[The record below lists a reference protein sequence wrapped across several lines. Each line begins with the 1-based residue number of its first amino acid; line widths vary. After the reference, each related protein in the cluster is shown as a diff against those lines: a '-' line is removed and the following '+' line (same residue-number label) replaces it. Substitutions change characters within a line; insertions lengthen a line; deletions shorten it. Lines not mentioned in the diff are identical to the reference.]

1 MKITPDLFTHV
12 TPPPRPARDASQ
24 ARLAFEA
31 MLSAGAA
38 RQTIVARGPEI
49 APRAALPQRA
59 TSQAPAKD
67 NGDTPLARPGR
78 VLDIRV

>member
-1 MKITPDLFTHV
+1 MKITPDLFTQV
-12 TPPPRPARDASQ
+12 TSPPRPARDASQ

-38 RQTIVARGPEI
+38 RQTIVARGAEI
-49 APRAALPQRA
+49 APNVALPQRA
-59 TSQAPAKD
+59 TSQALSKD
-67 NGDTPLARPGR
+67 DVDAPLARPGR